1 MIQCGFHKH
10 IFSFIGALFLGWCT
24 VPVAIR
30 IAKSLRILDVPDGG
44 IKSHSAPVPYLGGVA
59 VYVASMIMLAIVYP
73 FEPHLFVF
81 CNRRRDKIKIL
92 YFEDNG
98 FVLWYK
104 RLEKS
109 HFYWPCD
116 ADTDVVTLSGQEL
129 NWLLDGYDVSQ
140 LKPHR
145 KLSYTTVL

>member
-1 MIQCGFHKH
+1 MMRPNPTLPKVYLCRE
-10 IFSFIGALFLGWCT
+10 
-24 VPVAIR
+24 PVDMRKAING
-30 IAKSLRILDVPDGG
+30 L
-44 IKSHSAPVPYLGGVA
+44 A
-59 VYVASMIMLAIVYP
+59 VLVEMVLEMSP

-104 RLEKS
+104 RLEKD

-116 ADTDVVTLSGQEL
+116 ADTDVVTLSGLEL

-140 LKPHR
+140 LKPHK